1 MEAFCADVGDAD
13 DEENEGESLPY
24 VSFVGVF
31 FFAKR
36 RKKMF
41 ANLSL
46 TRPTFPIFSFIF
58 VLLALPGCKLHFI
71 HNVRKMWRLRR
82 NDDKDDKTEKSKLT
96 SDTCTVLGLPSAHW
110 HYTHSRW
117 VCRLLFFSSSSFLIT
132 INVRFRTPFGWCD
145 TVAASTPSL
154 LVTAKIE

>member
-71 HNVRKMWRLRR
+71 HNVRKM
-82 NDDKDDKTEKSKLT
+82 
-96 SDTCTVLGLPSAHW
+96 
-110 HYTHSRW
+110 
-117 VCRLLFFSSSSFLIT
+117 
-132 INVRFRTPFGWCD
+132 
-145 TVAASTPSL
+145 
-154 LVTAKIE
+154 